1 MSLTQIQGA
10 MVATAH
16 TVAAFNEINRVMGG
30 GLVIS
35 SPYGAHRTRA
45 QQGILYDLY
54 RSGRGSPAAP
64 AGSSNHE
71 GGVALDIWNWA
82 AFPKLRSVMAA
93 HGFTRDPNEQWHY
106 NNSGAWVVPA
116 STSIT
121 TLEDKDE
128 DMKVYFNVKT
138 KELAVGGAGVW
149 SVVPSAPVPGG
160 NGLAIVRSAF
170 GAETAMQDADYNYV
184 RSICQSGASSSSQAI
199 DLPALAALI
208 APLVKSQ
215 TLTITGTATPK
226 A

>member
-1 MSLTQIQGA
+1 
-10 MVATAH
+10 
-16 TVAAFNEINRVMGG
+16 
-30 GLVIS
+30 
-35 SPYGAHRTRA
+35 
-45 QQGILYDLY
+45 
-54 RSGRGSPAAP
+54 
-64 AGSSNHE
+64 
-71 GGVALDIWNWA
+71 
-82 AFPKLRSVMAA
+82 
-93 HGFTRDPNEQWHY
+93 
-106 NNSGAWVVPA
+106 
-116 STSIT
+116 
-121 TLEDKDE
+121 
-128 DMKVYFNVKT
+128 MKVYFNVKT